1 MSMGIVQSPGV
12 GRVLEW
18 GALNSRAA
26 VGEFWFFG
34 TVGCLSRWVW
44 K

>member
-1 MSMGIVQSPGV
+1 MSMGAVRSPGV

-26 VGEFWFFG
+26 AGEFWFFG
-34 TVGCLSRWVW
+34 TVGCLSMG
-44 K
+44 